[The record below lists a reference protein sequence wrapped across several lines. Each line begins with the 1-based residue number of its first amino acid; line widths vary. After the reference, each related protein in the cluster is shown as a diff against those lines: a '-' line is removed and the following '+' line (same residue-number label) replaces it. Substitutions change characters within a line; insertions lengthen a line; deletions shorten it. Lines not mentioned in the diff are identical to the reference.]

1 MLEMMR
7 RQSRS
12 GWIQLIFVILI
23 AAFVLT
29 FYSGSKLAGQLA
41 GEAPKPMLEV
51 AGTTIDSAELDLAM
65 KLSPDAPGPGA
76 SGFEKMQLQQ
86 RYEKLRLPYSG
97 GGTEMAQLTTPQDPI
112 PAIKLQKVA
121 NELIEAVLVE
131 AEAKKLGLSVSDA
144 ELSRR
149 VMQLERVFGISFRDE
164 NGQFDPKK
172 YDQFVRFSL
181 SSTKAM
187 LESLLRREI
196 LRDKM
201 AQIVVGGIQLT
212 PAELDA
218 LVASDAKRTHL
229 EFVALDAETIAGA
242 LTVTDA
248 DADAWAAAHEK
259 DIAAAYEAKADTYKV
274 PDRWSV
280 HGILIA
286 APSKEG
292 LPDDK
297 KAEVD
302 GQWAEKKKA
311 AEAVKAELDKAWN
324 GETPL
329 DAPAEG
335 DAPPAGEAKK
345 ATELQGEE
353 KAKRLAAFFAKTAAT
368 KSEHD
373 MTKDSG
379 GFFDDKSAD
388 GLSHSPFGAD
398 VAKAVSAAEPGTLV
412 GPVEAPNGWWVLSVD
427 KKIAGKTTPL
437 DAAVK
442 RTLAMDLVR
451 TERAAAELDK
461 VAQSVLAAAEATPT
475 TALADVIKKWN
486 LAHGGKE
493 DGPLHAADTPALGK
507 SPLEALNGGMEA
519 MLGLPPKSDDPNDIP
534 GMGKMPEVA
543 AAAAK
548 LKADAPV
555 AKQVFKS
562 EDGKTRYVVRRG
574 NDSVKQTPEADAK
587 IKDSLGR
594 MLTQARRVE
603 AWHGYV
609 KKLQVAADAGKQ
621 IVQTQE
627 FKDAVGREKARYE
640 TAAKRAAASED
651 EGDEEG
657 GPKGMKVEIGGK
669 PVKVETA
676 PAK

>member
-1 MLEMMR
+1 MLDKMR
-7 RQSRS
+7 RHSRS
-12 GWIQLIFVILI
+12 PVIQLIFVTLIL
-23 AAFVLT
+23 AFILT
-29 FYSGSKLAGQLA
+29 FYSGSRLAASLAGQ
-41 GEAPKPMLEV
+41 APEPMLEV

-65 KLSPDAPGPGA
+65 HLSPDAPPPGA
-76 SGFEKMQLQQ
+76 SGFEKLQLQQ

-112 PAIKLQKVA
+112 PAVQRQKVA
-121 NELIEAVLVE
+121 NELIESVLVA
-131 AEAKKLGLSVSDA
+131 AEAKKLGLAVSDI

-164 NGQFDPKK
+164 NGQYDPKK
-172 YDQFVRFSL
+172 YDTFVRFSL
-181 SSTKAM
+181 GSTKSL
-187 LESLLRREI
+187 LEDLLRREI
-196 LRDKM
+196 LRDKV

-259 DIAAAYEAKADTYKV
+259 EITAAYEAKADEYKV
-274 PDRWSV
+274 PDRWNV

-292 LPDDK
+292 VPDDK
-297 KAEVD
+297 KADVD

-311 AEAVKAELDKAWN
+311 AEAVKADLDKAWN

-329 DAPAEG
+329 DAVAAEG
-335 DAPPAGEAKK
+335 EDAPKGEAKK

-353 KAKRLAAFFAKTAAT
+353 KAKRLAAFFAKTAT
-368 KSEHD
+368 EKSEHN

-379 GFFDDKSAD
+379 GLFVDDLSAEA
-388 GLSHSPFGAD
+388 LTRSPFGAE
-398 VAKAVSAAEPGTLV
+398 VAKAVAGTEPGKLV
-412 GPVEAPNGWWVLSVD
+412 GPVEAPNGWWLLSVD
-427 KKIAGKTTPL
+427 KKLAGKTTAL
-437 DAAVK
+437 DATVK
-442 RTLAMDLVR
+442 RALATNLIR

-461 VAQSVLAAAEATPT
+461 MAQSVQAAAEATPT
-475 TALADVIKKWN
+475 SPLADVVKKWN

-493 DGPLHAADTPALGK
+493 DGPLHAADTPPLGK
-507 SPLEALNGGMEA
+507 SPMEALNGGMEA

-534 GMGKMPEVA
+534 GIGKNAEIA

-548 LKADAPV
+548 LKSDAPV
-555 AKQVFKS
+555 AKQIFKS

-574 NDSVKQTPEADAK
+574 NDAVKQTPEADAK
-587 IKDSLGR
+587 VKDSLGR
-594 MLTQARRVE
+594 MLTQSRRVE

-609 KKLQVAADAGKQ
+609 KKLLLAADAGKQ
-621 IVQTQE
+621 IKFLPE
-627 FKDAVGREKARYE
+627 FKAAVDQEKTRFE
-640 TAAKRAAASED
+640 TAAKRAAEKT
-651 EGDEEG
+651 GDEAPAPG
-657 GPKGMKVEIGGK
+657 GLNVEIGGK
-669 PVKVETA
+669 PVHVETA

>member
-1 MLEMMR
+1 MLETMR
-7 RQSRS
+7 RHSRS
-12 GWIQLIFVILI
+12 PWIQVIFATLI

-29 FYSGSKLAGQLA
+29 FYSGSKLAGALA
-41 GEAPKPMLEV
+41 GQTPEPMLEV

-65 KLSPDAPGPGA
+65 RLSPDAPPPGA
-76 SGFEKMQLQQ
+76 NGFEKLQLQQ

-112 PAIKLQKVA
+112 PTIQRQKVA

-131 AEAKKLGLSVSDA
+131 QEAKKLGLGVSDA

-164 NGQFDPKK
+164 NGQYDPKK
-172 YDQFVRFSL
+172 YDTFVRFSL
-181 SSTKAM
+181 GSTKAL

-196 LRDKM
+196 LRDKV
-201 AQIVVGGIQLT
+201 AQVVVGGIQLT
-212 PAELDA
+212 PQELDA

-248 DADAWAAAHEK
+248 EADAWAAAHEK
-259 DIAAAYEAKADTYKV
+259 EIQAAYDAKADVYKV
-274 PDRWSV
+274 SDRWNV
-280 HGILIA
+280 HGLLVA

-292 LPDDK
+292 VPEDK
-297 KAEVD
+297 KLEVEA
-302 GQWAEKKKA
+302 QWSEKRKA
-311 AEAVKAELDKAWN
+311 AEAIKADLEKAWN

-329 DAPAEG
+329 DAVAEEG
-335 DAPPAGEAKK
+335 AEAPAGEAKK
-345 ATELQGEE
+345 ATELQGED
-353 KAKRLAAFFAKTAAT
+353 KAKRLAAFFAKTAT
-368 KSEHD
+368 EKSEHS

-379 GFFDDKSAD
+379 GLFVDDLSAEA
-388 GLSHSPFGAD
+388 LARSPFGAE
-398 VAKAVSAAEPGTLV
+398 VAKAVAATEVGKLV

-427 KKIAGKTTPL
+427 KKIAGKTTAL

-442 RTLAMDLVR
+442 RALATDLVR
-451 TERAAAELDK
+451 AERAGAELDK
-461 VAQSVLAAAEATPT
+461 IAASVQAAAEATPT

-486 LAHGGKE
+486 VAHGGKE
-493 DGPLHAADTPALGK
+493 DGPLHPSETPPLGK

-519 MLGLPPKSDDPNDIP
+519 LLGLPAKSDDPNDIP
-534 GMGKMPEVA
+534 GIGKNAEIA

-555 AKQVFKS
+555 AKQIFKS

-574 NDSVKQTPEADAK
+574 NDSVQQTPEADAK
-587 IKDSLGR
+587 VKDSLGR
-594 MLTQARRVE
+594 LLTQSRRVE

-609 KKLQVAADAGKQ
+609 KKLLVAAEAGKQ
-621 IVQTQE
+621 IKFLPE
-627 FKDAVGREKARYE
+627 FKTVIDAEKARFD
-640 TAAKRAAASED
+640 TASKRQAEKA
-651 EGDEEG
+651 GDEAPAG
-657 GPKGMKVEIGGK
+657 GLNVEVGGK

>member
-1 MLEMMR
+1 MLETMR
-7 RQSRS
+7 RHSRS
-12 GWIQLIFVILI
+12 PWIQVIFVTLIL
-23 AAFVLT
+23 AFVLT
-29 FYSGSKLAGQLA
+29 FYSGSRLAASLAGA
-41 GEAPKPMLEV
+41 APEPMLEV
-51 AGTTIDSAELDLAM
+51 AGTAIDSAELDLAM
-65 KLSPDAPGPGA
+65 RLSPDAPPPGA
-76 SGFEKMQLQQ
+76 SGFEKLQLQQ

-97 GGTEMAQLTTPQDPI
+97 GGTEMAQLTTPQEPI
-112 PAIKLQKVA
+112 PAIQRQKVA
-121 NELIEAVLVE
+121 AELVEAVLV
-131 AEAKKLGLSVSDA
+131 ADEAKKLKLAVSDA

-149 VMQLERVFGISFRDE
+149 VMQLERVFGVSFRDE

-181 SSTKAM
+181 GSTKAM
-187 LESLLRREI
+187 LESVLRREI
-196 LRDKM
+196 LRDKV

-242 LTVTDA
+242 LTVADT

-259 DIAAAYEAKADTYKV
+259 EIAAAYEAKADTYKV
-274 PDRWSV
+274 PDRWNV
-280 HGILIA
+280 HGLLIA

-292 LPDDK
+292 VPDDK

-311 AEAVKAELDKAWN
+311 AEAVKADLDKAWN
-324 GETPL
+324 GETLL
-329 DAPAEG
+329 DAVAEG
-335 DAPPAGEAKK
+335 EEAPKGDAKK
-345 ATELQGEE
+345 ATELQGED
-353 KAKRLAAFFAKTAAT
+353 KAKRLAAFFAKIAT
-368 KSEHD
+368 EKSEHA

-379 GFFDDKSAD
+379 GQFIDDLSAEA
-388 GLSHSPFGAD
+388 LARSPFGAD
-398 VAKAVSAAEPGTLV
+398 VGKAVAATEAGKLV
-412 GPVEAPNGWWVLSVD
+412 GPVEAPNGWWLLSVD
-427 KKIAGKTTPL
+427 KKIPGKTTPL
-437 DAAVK
+437 DEAVK
-442 RTLAMDLVR
+442 RTLAIELMR
-451 TERAAAELDK
+451 TDRAAAELDK
-461 VAQSVLAAAEATPT
+461 MAQSVQAAAEATPT

-493 DGPLHAADTPALGK
+493 DGPLHASDTPPLGK

-519 MLGLPPKSDDPNDIP
+519 MLGLPPKSEDPNDIP
-534 GMGKMPEVA
+534 GMGKLPEVA

-574 NDSVKQTPEADAK
+574 NDAVKQTPEADAK
-587 IKDSLGR
+587 VKDSLGR

-609 KKLQVAADAGKQ
+609 KKLLLAADAAKL
-621 IVQTQE
+621 VKYTPE
-627 FKDAVGREKARYE
+627 FKTAVDLEKARFE
-640 TAAKRAAASED
+640 SAAKRAAEKSDDDAPAA
-651 EGDEEG
+651 G
-657 GPKGMKVEIGGK
+657 GLNVEVGGK
-669 PVKVETA
+669 PVHVETA